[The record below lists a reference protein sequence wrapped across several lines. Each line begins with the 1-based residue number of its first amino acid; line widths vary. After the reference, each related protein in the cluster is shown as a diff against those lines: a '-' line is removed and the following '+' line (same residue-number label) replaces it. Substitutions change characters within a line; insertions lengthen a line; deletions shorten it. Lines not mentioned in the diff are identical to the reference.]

1 MASDGEGEI
10 FAMGV
15 DSSVHDRSK
24 KFCLTKY
31 HTKLTRYQKIVHLD
45 ARKAQGY
52 SRHNVRGKGEVPM
65 KKSLSKKSYQYIVEQ
80 VEQRILSGE
89 LKFGDKLPPER
100 EMGEIYNI
108 SRNSVREALR
118 VLEVIGLVE
127 SRHGEGNFITNKIDA
142 CVINALSAMFVLNKG
157 KITELLQM
165 RRAVELGSIRNII
178 ERGRREDVE
187 SLRKIIDK
195 YQEGFEVKT
204 YLTIDEQFHRAIVEL
219 SDNTLYKIMFNM
231 LSALII
237 PDMRKVV
244 GMSLESDSGAL
255 LSTEHR
261 ALLKAI
267 EQGDLKLADTI
278 LTQHLLLD
286 KASFADM
293 DITLQVDLSF
303 LQDQPSP

>member
-1 MASDGEGEI
+1 
-10 FAMGV
+10 
-15 DSSVHDRSK
+15 
-24 KFCLTKY
+24 
-31 HTKLTRYQKIVHLD
+31 
-45 ARKAQGY
+45 
-52 SRHNVRGKGEVPM
+52 M

-178 ERGRREDVE
+178 ERGRRGAERLVFTPI
-187 SLRKIIDK
+187 LREPFVTTLRSNAPTARPGDK
-195 YQEGFEVKT
+195 
-204 YLTIDEQFHRAIVEL
+204 L
-219 SDNTLYKIMFNM
+219 
-231 LSALII
+231 
-237 PDMRKVV
+237 
-244 GMSLESDSGAL
+244 
-255 LSTEHR
+255 
-261 ALLKAI
+261 
-267 EQGDLKLADTI
+267 
-278 LTQHLLLD
+278 
-286 KASFADM
+286 
-293 DITLQVDLSF
+293 
-303 LQDQPSP
+303 